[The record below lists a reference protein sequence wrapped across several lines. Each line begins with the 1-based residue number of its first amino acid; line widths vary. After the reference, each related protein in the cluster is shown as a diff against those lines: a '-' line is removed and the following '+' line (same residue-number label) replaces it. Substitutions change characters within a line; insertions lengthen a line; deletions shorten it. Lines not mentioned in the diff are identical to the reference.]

1 MYVDT
6 NKTCSCTKSYFGYKI
21 MVTMVPV
28 VQLLPKTISILVTMV
43 QLIKVLQLVTIY

>member
-6 NKTCSCTKSYFGYKI
+6 YKTCHCTKSYFGYKT

-28 VQLLPKTISILVTMV
+28 VQSLPKTISILVTMV
-43 QLIKVLQLVTIY
+43 QLIKVLQLVTTY